1 MRTIPKPTPSTQHL
15 TTPRRRLRCTRQRHP
30 ATITSEERTFHRRAL
45 DHPVCTT
52 LDLDPETAAT
62 SPPSHPSPPN
72 ATPPDPAPT
81 ARRRRAPGL
90 KNTMDTGFWSLVP
103 LPVVAVIVAV
113 IGPENIRRFIGTLCR
128 YLTRKLISW
137 MRCVRAVSVYI
148 GLFVCALFTER
159 SVFRQKTL
167 ANELDKGREIVSPLI
182 EFLGEKCHSQ
192 AALLGVGGWVIQG
205 GRVPE
210 SIRQAAEDMYDEYCR
225 GIDYLRWVGKRLED
239 RKRFTENQNSSIV
252 TRIVTGGARYRRL
265 MQAQEV
271 LQNIERYQ
279 ESVRELQGDDGLP
292 LIMHDRIKMVES
304 VERLDEMW

>member
-1 MRTIPKPTPSTQHL
+1 M
-15 TTPRRRLRCTRQRHP
+15 
-30 ATITSEERTFHRRAL
+30 
-45 DHPVCTT
+45 
-52 LDLDPETAAT
+52 
-62 SPPSHPSPPN
+62 
-72 ATPPDPAPT
+72 
-81 ARRRRAPGL
+81 
-90 KNTMDTGFWSLVP
+90 MDAGFWSLAPV
-103 LPVVAVIVAV
+103 PVVAVIVAV
-113 IGPENIRRFIGTLCR
+113 IGPENIRRFIITVCR
-128 YLTRKLISW
+128 HLIRKLISW
-137 MRCVRAVSVYI
+137 ARCVVVGISYVVIFTYAV
-148 GLFVCALFTER
+148 FTER
-159 SVFRQKTL
+159 SVFRQKVL

-192 AALLGVGGWVIQG
+192 AALLGIDGWVIQG

-210 SIRQAAEDMYDEYCR
+210 SIRQAAENMYDEYCR

-292 LIMHDRIKMVES
+292 LIMHDRTKMVES
-304 VERLDEMW
+304 VERLGEMW

>member
-1 MRTIPKPTPSTQHL
+1 MDIDF
-15 TTPRRRLRCTRQRHP
+15 RLL
-30 ATITSEERTFHRRAL
+30 IL
-45 DHPVCTT
+45 
-52 LDLDPETAAT
+52 LI
-62 SPPSHPSPPN
+62 
-72 ATPPDPAPT
+72 AP
-81 ARRRRAPGL
+81 
-90 KNTMDTGFWSLVP
+90 
-103 LPVVAVIVAV
+103 IVLL
-113 IGPENIRRFIGTLCR
+113 IGAENIRRFMIAVCR
-128 YLTRKLISW
+128 HLIRKLISW
-137 MRCVRAVSVYI
+137 MVCVHVVLVYI
-148 GLFVCALFTER
+148 GLFVYALFTER
-159 SVFRQKTL
+159 SVFGKNTFVK
-167 ANELDKGREIVSPLI
+167 ELEQGTEIVSPLI